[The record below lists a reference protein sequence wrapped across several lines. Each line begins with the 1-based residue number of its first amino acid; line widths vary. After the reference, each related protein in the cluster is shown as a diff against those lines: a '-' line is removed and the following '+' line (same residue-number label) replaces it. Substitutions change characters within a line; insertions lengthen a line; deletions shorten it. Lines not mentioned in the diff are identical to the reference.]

1 MIKQGLLILMWC
13 LLGLLTVQGQSLI
26 DQKKQ
31 YTRADTLRGSLRPER
46 TCYDVTYYDLQVKI
60 DTTKRSVTGTNRIVY
75 NAVESFTILQLDL
88 FENMKVIAITAGGKE
103 LRYRREYN
111 AIFVEMPEPVKAGT
125 TGELVVNYYGVPT
138 VAKRAPWDGGF
149 SWSYDRNGHTWIG
162 VSCEGMGASSW
173 WPCKDW
179 LGDEPDSM
187 RIHCNVPG
195 GLRCVSNG
203 REEPAKENEDG
214 TTTYN
219 WLVSYP
225 INSYN
230 VTLNIGD
237 YVEFSDE
244 YIADDN
250 TRLALNYYVMRY
262 NLDKAR
268 LHFMQVK
275 PMMKCY
281 EKYLGKYPFW
291 NDGYALVETPYLGM
305 EHQGAIAYG
314 NKYLTGYAG
323 TDYSRIG
330 LDFDYIIIH
339 ETGHEWWGNSVSC
352 SDIAD
357 MWIHE
362 SFCTYTESIYV
373 ECQFGKDT
381 AIKYI
386 NAHKAHIDNKKPIVG
401 PYGVNEEGDGDMYS
415 KGALFLNTIRSIV
428 NDDSRW
434 WALIKGMCDTTFK
447 MKNIGYTDVLTYFNH
462 KTGKDLTTVFEQ
474 YLKHPAI
481 PVLHYKLKKTH
492 RGQYEFTYYWQADVT
507 GFTMPVIVSTKGN
520 SAKQL
525 TATTTSQTVTLQL
538 KKETDFK
545 IRTDLLYVDVKA
557 N

>member
-1 MIKQGLLILMWC
+1 M
-13 LLGLLTVQGQSLI
+13 LGVLTLQGQSLI
-26 DQKKQ
+26 NQKKE

-46 TCYDVTYYDLQVKI
+46 TCYDVTYYELDVKV
-60 DTTKRSVTGTNRIVY
+60 DTVKRSVTGSNRIVY
-75 NAVESFTILQLDL
+75 KAVEDFTTLQLDL
-88 FENMKVIAITAGGKE
+88 FDNMKVIAITAGGKE

-111 AIFVEMPEPVKAGT
+111 AIFVEMPETVKAGT
-125 TGELVVNYYGVPT
+125 TGELLVNYFGVPT

-203 REEPAKENEDG
+203 REEPASEKEDG

-244 YIADDN
+244 YIADDK
-250 TRLALNYYVMRY
+250 TKLPLNYYVMRY

-275 PMMKCY
+275 PMLKCY

-352 SDIAD
+352 NDIAD

-373 ECQFGKDT
+373 ECMFGKDT

-386 NAHKAHIDNKKPIVG
+386 NAHKAHIGNKEPIVG
-401 PYGVNEEGDGDMYS
+401 PYGVNEEGDGDMYA

-428 NDDSRW
+428 NDDTRW
-434 WALIKGMCDTTFK
+434 WGLIKGMCDTTFK
-447 MKNIGYTDVLTYFNH
+447 MKNIGYTDVLAYFNQ
-462 KTGKDLTTVFEQ
+462 KTGKELSTVFAQ

-481 PVLHYKLKKTH
+481 PVFHYKLKKVR
-492 RGQYEFTYYWQADVT
+492 RGEYELTYYWQADAT
-507 GFTMPVIVSTKGN
+507 GFAMPVIVSTTGN
-520 SAKQL
+520 KTMQL
-525 TATTTSQTVTLQL
+525 PATTMGQTTTLKL

-545 IRTDLLYVDVKA
+545 VRTDLQYIEV
-557 N
+557 NTN

>member
-1 MIKQGLLILMWC
+1 M
-13 LLGLLTVQGQSLI
+13 LGVLTTQGQSLI
-26 DQKKQ
+26 NQKKQ

-46 TCYDVTYYDLQVKI
+46 TCYDVTYYELEVKI
-60 DTTKRSVTGTNRIVY
+60 DTGKRSVTGSNRIVY
-75 NAVESFTILQLDL
+75 KALEDFTTLQLDL
-88 FENMKVIAITAGGKE
+88 FDNMKVIAITAAGKE

-111 AIFVEMPEPVKAGT
+111 AIFVEMPETVKAGT
-125 TGELVVNYYGVPT
+125 TGELLVNYYGVPT

-203 REEPAKENEDG
+203 REEPAHEKEDG

-250 TRLALNYYVMRY
+250 TRLPLNYYVMRY

-268 LHFMQVK
+268 LHFIQVK

-314 NKYLTGYAG
+314 NKYLTGYAD

-373 ECQFGKDT
+373 ECMFGTDT

-386 NAHKAHIDNKKPIVG
+386 NAHKAHIGNKESIVG

-428 NDDSRW
+428 NNDTRW

-447 MKNIGYTDVLTYFNH
+447 MKNIGYADVLTYFNNR
-462 KTGKDLTTVFEQ
+462 TGTDLTTVFEQ

-481 PVLHYKLKKTH
+481 PVLKYKLKKKKK
-492 RGQYEFTYYWQADVT
+492 GQYELTYQWAANVKD
-507 GFTMPVIVSTKGN
+507 FTMPLIVSTTGN
-520 SAKQL
+520 ANKIL
-525 TATTTSQTVTLQL
+525 PATTTSQTVLLSL
-538 KKETDFK
+538 KKESDFK
-545 IRTDLLYVDVKA
+545 VRTDLLYIDTSQ